1 MKLLGQGRGKATGG
15 GGMADH
21 SQQHPR
27 QGLKEGG
34 VGGSA
39 LPPGF
44 RTPVAEG
51 TTLGSR
57 LSAQLTV
64 GRCGLGTVGED
75 PLLPRSSRTL
85 ALPEL
90 LNLTA
95 GPRSSTDRQFAFTPK
110 VAGARKSQ
118 VPSTHVDR

>member
-1 MKLLGQGRGKATGG
+1 
-15 GGMADH
+15 MADH

-34 VGGSA
+34 GGATGVSPA
-39 LPPGF
+39 PRLQGSSC
-44 RTPVAEG
+44 RRHRSV
-51 TTLGSR
+51 GSR
-57 LSAQLTV
+57 LSAQLSV

-85 ALPEL
+85 APPEL

-118 VPSTHVDR
+118 VPSTHADC